1 MKRCYPK
8 HWVECKFGDVIQI
21 KNGFAFKSK
30 DFKKTNGIPIVKQ
43 TQLAG
48 EKVDLSKC
56 VYVDKSF
63 LKSKSDFILKKGD
76 ILLGMSGSLGKFC
89 IYDLDE
95 PALQNQ
101 RVGKIEPISINYLD
115 KRYCW
120 HFLNTIE
127 TLLKEKGKGLGVS
140 NISPS
145 DIEDLPFPLPPLNEQ
160 KRITEKLDAILPKV
174 KSARDRLEKIP
185 AILKKFRQSV
195 LAAACSGKL
204 TEDWREGKN
213 FNLHEYLEV
222 IINERKKD
230 KKYSKYLNTIIE
242 LKLPI
247 EWSLENDVPES
258 WLITKMG
265 IICPKITDG
274 THDTPKRLKKGIPY
288 ITGKHIRDRYIDF
301 NNCDYITI
309 EEHKKIYARCNPEYD
324 DVLMVNIGAGTA
336 TPARV
341 NVTYEFSMKNV
352 ALLKVDNKLIT
363 GRYLEYHQLRFKD
376 YIFNQI
382 TKGGAQP
389 FLSLDIIKA
398 LPLYLPPLEEQQEIV
413 RRVEK
418 LFALADSIEEKYKK
432 AYERLEKLEQAIL
445 AKAFRGELVEP
456 DPNDEP
462 AEELIKR
469 ILVEK
474 AKLDDGKKT
483 RKTKA
488 RKK

>member
-174 KSARDRLEKIP
+174 KSAKARLEKIP
-185 AILKKFRQSV
+185 VILKKFRQSV
-195 LAAACSGKL
+195 LAAACSGRL
-204 TEDWREGKN
+204 TEDWREGKDLPEPQRGSLSMFSDIISGYAFKSTDFRKQGVPVIKISN
-213 FNLHEYLEV
+213 VQYGKYEEDTNQEYL
-222 IINERKKD
+222 
-230 KKYSKYLNTIIE
+230 
-242 LKLPI
+242 
-247 EWSLENDVPES
+247 PES
-258 WLITKMG
+258 FLKRYPNFVVRSGDILIALTR
-265 IICPKITDG
+265 PITN
-274 THDTPKRLKKGIPY
+274 DTLKVCLY
-288 ITGKHIRDRYIDF
+288 
-301 NNCDYITI
+301 
-309 EEHKKIYARCNPEYD
+309 PEGRQNA
-324 DVLMVNIGAGTA
+324 LLNQ
-336 TPARV
+336 R
-341 NVTYEFSMKNV
+341 V
-352 ALLKVDNKLIT
+352 ALLKTKDSVS
-363 GRYLEYHQLRFKD
+363 RSYLLLVLQTYEFKEN
-376 YIFNQI
+376 IKKNLSE
-382 TKGGAQP
+382 TLQP
-389 FLSLDIIKA
+389 NLSPKDLGFIEIEI
-398 LPLYLPPLEEQQEIV
+398 PPLEEQHEIV